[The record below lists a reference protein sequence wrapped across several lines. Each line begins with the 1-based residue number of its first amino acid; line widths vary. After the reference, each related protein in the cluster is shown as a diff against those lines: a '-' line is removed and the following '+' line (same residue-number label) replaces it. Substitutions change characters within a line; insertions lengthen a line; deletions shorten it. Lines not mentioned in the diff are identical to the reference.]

1 MRNKSLDAVKA
12 IAACLVVCIHVSFPG
27 QAGQLV
33 KVLARCAV
41 PFFFMV
47 SGYFCYYQDGN
58 ASKRILSKILHIM
71 KLFAVSVVFYFIWKC
86 FMKAWNGERVWTW
99 IKGLVSTE
107 HLKEFFVY
115 NSTSPVRAHL
125 WFLPALIY
133 CYLLALLIEKW
144 RMRKA
149 AYCMAPVLLAILLW
163 RAEFCAFFDRFYHT
177 MEYRNFLFTGMSFF
191 LTGQMIHEYQD
202 KIVCKRLEQWMQWGL
217 KAGMSFGVGI
227 NAQIS
232 FQLGAKNIK
241 NANIAATHGML
252 FNIIHGI
259 IFTVICI
266 PFMPV
271 FLGMFTKEQ
280 EVISPGVQYSTI
292 AFAFSTVIMISLS
305 FEKIFQA
312 VGRMKLT
319 MISLMIGCISNIIL
333 DPLLIFGV
341 GIFPEMGIRGAALA
355 TGLGQVFTVIV
366 YLIAYKKCSIPV
378 EISRKYLELNRNLD
392 GKLYMVGIP
401 AILNIALP
409 SVLISFLNQIL
420 SAFSGS
426 YVVVLGIYYKLQT
439 FLYLPASG
447 IVQGMRPLIGYNYG
461 AGEIKRVK
469 KLFGISV
476 LLNGMIML
484 AGTIICFTASETLMG
499 MFTENPETVRLG
511 TAALQI
517 ISIGFI
523 PSAISVTA
531 SGALEGLSKGAQSLV
546 ISLLRYIIVII
557 PAAYLLCYFV
567 GADAVWNAFWICE
580 FITAVVVGIGIK
592 YYWNRLL
599 Q

>member
-1 MRNKSLDAVKA
+1 MNETFMKEKPVFSLLVSMAFPMVISMLVNSLYNIVDSYFVAKISEDAMTALSLVFPVQNFINAAGIGFGVGMNAVISFYLGAKDYEKA
-12 IAACLVVCIHVSFPG
+12 DMATTQGLLLSAVHGVLLTIVSIEIM
-27 QAGQLV
+27 
-33 KVLARCAV
+33 
-41 PFFFMV
+41 PFFL
-47 SGYFCYYQDGN
+47 
-58 ASKRILSKILHIM
+58 R
-71 KLFAVSVVFYFIWKC
+71 
-86 FMKAWNGERVWTW
+86 
-99 IKGLVSTE
+99 
-107 HLKEFFVY
+107 
-115 NSTSPVRAHL
+115 
-125 WFLPALIY
+125 
-133 CYLLALLIEKW
+133 
-144 RMRKA
+144 
-149 AYCMAPVLLAILLW
+149 
-163 RAEFCAFFDRFYHT
+163 
-177 MEYRNFLFTGMSFF
+177 LFTGSEAVAA
-191 LTGQMIHEYQD
+191 L
-202 KIVCKRLEQWMQWGL
+202 
-217 KAGMSFGVGI
+217 GI
-227 NAQIS
+227 
-232 FQLGAKNIK
+232 
-241 NANIAATHGML
+241 
-252 FNIIHGI
+252 
-259 IFTVICI
+259 
-266 PFMPV
+266 
-271 FLGMFTKEQ
+271 
-280 EVISPGVQYSTI
+280 QYSDI
-292 AFAFSTVIMISLS
+292 AFSFALVVSLS
-305 FEKIFQA
+305 MAFEKIFQA
-312 VGRMKLT
+312 VGRMKVT
-319 MISLMIGCISNIIL
+319 MISLLIGCCTNIAL
-333 DPLLIFGV
+333 DPVLIFGL
-341 GIFPEMGIRGAALA
+341 GFFPEMGIRGAALA

-557 PAAYLLCYFV
+557 PAAYLLCYFA

>member
-1 MRNKSLDAVKA
+1 MTNMN
-12 IAACLVVCIHVSFPG
+12 SFRRTIII
-27 QAGQLV
+27 QQCRDNCVA
-33 KVLARCAV
+33 
-41 PFFFMV
+41 FFVAMK
-47 SGYFCYYQDGN
+47 QRKE
-58 ASKRILSKILHIM
+58 KRM
-71 KLFAVSVVFYFIWKC
+71 NNT
-86 FMKAWNGERVWTW
+86 FMKKKPILPLLASMAMPMVLSM
-99 IKGLVSTE
+99 LVNS
-107 HLKEFFVY
+107 LYNIVDSFFVAKI
-115 NSTSPVRAHL
+115 SEQAMTALSLVFPVQNFINA
-125 WFLPALIY
+125 
-133 CYLLALLIEKW
+133 
-144 RMRKA
+144 
-149 AYCMAPVLLAILLW
+149 VAI
-163 RAEFCAFFDRFYHT
+163 
-177 MEYRNFLFTGMSFF
+177 G
-191 LTGQMIHEYQD
+191 
-202 KIVCKRLEQWMQWGL
+202 
-217 KAGMSFGVGI
+217 FGVGI

-252 FNIIHGI
+252 FNI
-259 IFTVICI
+259 
-266 PFMPV
+266 
-271 FLGMFTKEQ
+271 
-280 EVISPGVQYSTI
+280 SSGVQYSTI

-461 AGEIKRVK
+461 AGEIQRVK

-557 PAAYLLCYFV
+557 PAAYLLCHFA

>member
-1 MRNKSLDAVKA
+1 MTNMN
-12 IAACLVVCIHVSFPG
+12 SFRRTIII
-27 QAGQLV
+27 QQCRDNCVA
-33 KVLARCAV
+33 
-41 PFFFMV
+41 FFVAMK
-47 SGYFCYYQDGN
+47 QRKE
-58 ASKRILSKILHIM
+58 KRM
-71 KLFAVSVVFYFIWKC
+71 NNT
-86 FMKAWNGERVWTW
+86 FMKKKPILPLLASMAMPMVLSM
-99 IKGLVSTE
+99 LVNS
-107 HLKEFFVY
+107 LYNIVDSFFVAKI
-115 NSTSPVRAHL
+115 SEQAMTALSLVFPVQNFINA
-125 WFLPALIY
+125 
-133 CYLLALLIEKW
+133 
-144 RMRKA
+144 
-149 AYCMAPVLLAILLW
+149 VAI
-163 RAEFCAFFDRFYHT
+163 
-177 MEYRNFLFTGMSFF
+177 G
-191 LTGQMIHEYQD
+191 
-202 KIVCKRLEQWMQWGL
+202 
-217 KAGMSFGVGI
+217 FGVGI

-271 FLGMFTKEQ
+271 FLSMFTKAQ
-280 EVISPGVQYSTI
+280 EVISSGVQYSTI

-461 AGEIKRVK
+461 AGEHERVRK
-469 KLFGISV
+469 IYKTSMV
-476 LLNGMIML
+476 LIFAIMV
-484 AGTIICFTASETLMG
+484 AGTILCLAIPGSLIGLFTSNPDTINEGETA
-499 MFTENPETVRLG
+499 FR
-511 TAALQI
+511 I
-517 ISIGFI
+517 ISAGFI
-523 PSAISVTA
+523 VSTVSVTSA
-531 SGALEGLSKGAQSLV
+531 GALEGLGKGFPSLI
-546 ISLLRYIIVII
+546 ISVCRYVVVII
-557 PAAYLLCYFV
+557 PVAFV
-567 GADAVWNAFWICE
+567 MSRIAGAVGVWHAFWITE
-580 FITAVVVGIGIK
+580 VITSVISYIVYK
-592 YYWNRLL
+592 KNT
-599 Q
+599 

>member
-1 MRNKSLDAVKA
+1 
-12 IAACLVVCIHVSFPG
+12 
-27 QAGQLV
+27 
-33 KVLARCAV
+33 
-41 PFFFMV
+41 
-47 SGYFCYYQDGN
+47 
-58 ASKRILSKILHIM
+58 
-71 KLFAVSVVFYFIWKC
+71 
-86 FMKAWNGERVWTW
+86 
-99 IKGLVSTE
+99 
-107 HLKEFFVY
+107 
-115 NSTSPVRAHL
+115 
-125 WFLPALIY
+125 
-133 CYLLALLIEKW
+133 
-144 RMRKA
+144 
-149 AYCMAPVLLAILLW
+149 
-163 RAEFCAFFDRFYHT
+163 
-177 MEYRNFLFTGMSFF
+177 
-191 LTGQMIHEYQD
+191 
-202 KIVCKRLEQWMQWGL
+202 
-217 KAGMSFGVGI
+217 
-227 NAQIS
+227 
-232 FQLGAKNIK
+232 
-241 NANIAATHGML
+241 
-252 FNIIHGI
+252 
-259 IFTVICI
+259 
-266 PFMPV
+266 MPV

-280 EVISPGVQYSTI
+280 EVISLGVQYSTI

-355 TGLGQVFTVIV
+355 TGLGQVFTVVV

-476 LLNGMIML
+476 LPKL
-484 AGTIICFTASETLMG
+484 
-499 MFTENPETVRLG
+499 
-511 TAALQI
+511 
-517 ISIGFI
+517 
-523 PSAISVTA
+523 
-531 SGALEGLSKGAQSLV
+531 
-546 ISLLRYIIVII
+546 
-557 PAAYLLCYFV
+557 
-567 GADAVWNAFWICE
+567 
-580 FITAVVVGIGIK
+580 
-592 YYWNRLL
+592 
-599 Q
+599 

>member
-1 MRNKSLDAVKA
+1 MTNMN
-12 IAACLVVCIHVSFPG
+12 SFRRTIII
-27 QAGQLV
+27 QQCRDNCVA
-33 KVLARCAV
+33 
-41 PFFFMV
+41 FFVAMK
-47 SGYFCYYQDGN
+47 QRKE
-58 ASKRILSKILHIM
+58 KRM
-71 KLFAVSVVFYFIWKC
+71 NNT
-86 FMKAWNGERVWTW
+86 FMKKKPILPLLASMAMPMVLSM
-99 IKGLVSTE
+99 LVNS
-107 HLKEFFVY
+107 LYNIVDSFFVAKI
-115 NSTSPVRAHL
+115 SEQAMTALSLVFPVQNFINA
-125 WFLPALIY
+125 
-133 CYLLALLIEKW
+133 
-144 RMRKA
+144 
-149 AYCMAPVLLAILLW
+149 VAI
-163 RAEFCAFFDRFYHT
+163 
-177 MEYRNFLFTGMSFF
+177 G
-191 LTGQMIHEYQD
+191 
-202 KIVCKRLEQWMQWGL
+202 
-217 KAGMSFGVGI
+217 FGVGI

-271 FLGMFTKEQ
+271 FLSMFTKAQ
-280 EVISPGVQYSTI
+280 EVISSGVQYSTI

-476 LLNGMIML
+476 LLNGM
-484 AGTIICFTASETLMG
+484 
-499 MFTENPETVRLG
+499 FTENPETVRLG

-557 PAAYLLCYFV
+557 PAAYLLCYFA

>member
-1 MRNKSLDAVKA
+1 
-12 IAACLVVCIHVSFPG
+12 
-27 QAGQLV
+27 
-33 KVLARCAV
+33 
-41 PFFFMV
+41 
-47 SGYFCYYQDGN
+47 
-58 ASKRILSKILHIM
+58 
-71 KLFAVSVVFYFIWKC
+71 
-86 FMKAWNGERVWTW
+86 
-99 IKGLVSTE
+99 
-107 HLKEFFVY
+107 
-115 NSTSPVRAHL
+115 
-125 WFLPALIY
+125 
-133 CYLLALLIEKW
+133 
-144 RMRKA
+144 
-149 AYCMAPVLLAILLW
+149 
-163 RAEFCAFFDRFYHT
+163 
-177 MEYRNFLFTGMSFF
+177 
-191 LTGQMIHEYQD
+191 
-202 KIVCKRLEQWMQWGL
+202 
-217 KAGMSFGVGI
+217 
-227 NAQIS
+227 
-232 FQLGAKNIK
+232 
-241 NANIAATHGML
+241 
-252 FNIIHGI
+252 
-259 IFTVICI
+259 
-266 PFMPV
+266 MPV
-271 FLGMFTKEQ
+271 FLSMFTKEQ
-280 EVISPGVQYSTI
+280 EVISSGVQYSTI

-461 AGEIKRVK
+461 AGEIQRVK

-511 TAALQI
+511 TAALQL
-517 ISIGFI
+517 
-523 PSAISVTA
+523 SV
-531 SGALEGLSKGAQSLV
+531 SGLSICHLCYSFRCIRRTEQRCSVPGDFV
-546 ISLLRYIIVII
+546 IKIYYSDYSGSI
-557 PAAYLLCYFV
+557 PAVPFA